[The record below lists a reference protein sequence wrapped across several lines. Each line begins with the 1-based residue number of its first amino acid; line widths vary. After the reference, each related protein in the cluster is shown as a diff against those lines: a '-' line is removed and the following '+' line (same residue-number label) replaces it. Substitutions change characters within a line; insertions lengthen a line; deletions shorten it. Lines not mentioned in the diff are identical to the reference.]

1 MRKPTVVQL
10 IRAQEAARQRG
21 NDARVRKLEKIIQ
34 IALKEVR
41 SL

>member
-1 MRKPTVVQL
+1 MKKPTIVQL

-21 NDARVRKLEKIIQ
+21 NDSRVKKLEKIIQ
-34 IALKEVR
+34 KALQEVR